1 MKPFNLGETKLH
13 TACIRNKLQDVKD
26 LLMNGMD
33 PNIKDN
39 AGWTALHEASNHGHA
54 SCVAEL
60 LTSKGEF
67 RLN

>member
-1 MKPFNLGETKLH
+1 
-13 TACIRNKLQDVKD
+13 
-26 LLMNGMD
+26 MNGMD